1 MATQVIPL
9 WTPEFERDLLLAM
22 ISTPKDVFGMYNW
35 KTALRKLHIVGHG
48 KGLNEQDIDWHTRIK
63 SFIMMR
69 DFNDKVQKNPQPN
82 IIISGPPGSIQPALP
97 FIQLIPPT
105 LLGKRLPG
113 PSSAGSDLRQVYQ
126 VRGDPSNEIIKEEDV
141 SASTGIQRPQSQIA
155 LFETAGTTSQQS
167 GIKEDVPQ
175 GRDEDAEGAKKNA
188 SDEDEVIFTG
198 RRGRYRGRPFEDSHW
213 TWSA

>member
-1 MATQVIPL
+1 MATQVISL

-69 DFNDKVQKNPQPN
+69 DFNDKVQKNPRPN
-82 IIISGPPGSIQPALP
+82 IIISGPPGSIQ
-97 FIQLIPPT
+97 QHS
-105 LLGKRLPG
+105 R

-175 GRDEDAEGAKKNA
+175 GRDEDTEGAKKNA